1 MTTVPLDQFAL
12 RILLAAVLGGLVGYE
27 RERQSQPA
35 GFRTLMILAVGSAL
49 AMIVSIDVAFMYA
62 PAQPAGDP
70 ARLAA
75 QVVSGI
81 GFLGAGAI
89 LHYGLNVK
97 GLTTATSL
105 WTIAI
110 VGLAVGAGKYI
121 EASAATLMLLII
133 LVILNIIEE
142 RFIRSYINLNLTI
155 KGTDKKGLIE
165 EIKRK
170 LKDPSH
176 VVSIVR
182 VSRDLDDN
190 RITIEVTVRG
200 LESGLQDHLIG
211 VLSKIEGV
219 KSFRIE

>member
-1 MTTVPLDQFAL
+1 MITVPVDQFIL
-12 RILLAAVLGGLVGYE
+12 RIFLAAVLGGLVGYE

-49 AMIVSIDVAFMYA
+49 AMILSIDMAFMFT
-62 PAQPAGDP
+62 PGQPAGDP

-97 GLTTATSL
+97 GLTTASSL

-110 VGLAVGAGKYI
+110 VGLAVGAGRYI
-121 EASAATLMLLII
+121 EAIGATLVLLII
-133 LVILNIIEE
+133 LGILNVIED

-155 KGTDKKGLIE
+155 KASDRQGVIE
-165 EIKRK
+165 DIRRK
-170 LKDPSH
+170 LKDPAH

-182 VSRDLDDN
+182 VSKDLDDN
-190 RITIEVTVRG
+190 RITIELRIRA
-200 LESGLQDHLIG
+200 LETGLQDHLIS

-219 KSFRIE
+219 KSFKIE